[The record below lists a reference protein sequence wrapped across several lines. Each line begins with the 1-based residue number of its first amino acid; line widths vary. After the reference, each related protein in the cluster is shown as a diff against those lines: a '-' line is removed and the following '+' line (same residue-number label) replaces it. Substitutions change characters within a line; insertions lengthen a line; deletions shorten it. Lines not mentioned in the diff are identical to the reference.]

1 MIHEALLAALMQK
14 CAPSTDVRTMA
25 AIIAVES
32 NGDSWAVRDPDSSTG
47 VHPTSYPAAVSLAHG
62 LLVRGHR
69 VALGLSQ
76 VLLPRKGLDS
86 ATMLGSPCANVRAGA
101 AVLAD
106 FYSREIKRSAA
117 PNTGLGQQTAL
128 RRALSAYNSGSPVGA
143 PEYTALVLGALQS
156 PFVARITAIAD
167 GRLALTPVAPT
178 APAPRP
184 ITPVALSVASGAV
197 KLRPI
202 ASPVVQH
209 PRTPSSLFFSDG
221 SK

>member
-47 VHPTSYPAAVSLAHG
+47 VHPSSYPAAVALAHD
-62 LLVRGHR
+62 LLVHGHR

-76 VLLPRKGLDS
+76 VLLPRKGLDA

-106 FYSREIKRSAA
+106 FYGRELSSAA
-117 PNTGLGQQTAL
+117 ATSTELGQQIAL
-128 RRALSAYNSGSPVGA
+128 RRALSAYNSGSPIGA
-143 PEYTALVLGALQS
+143 PQYTALVLNALQS
-156 PFVARITAIAD
+156 PFVSRITAIAD
-167 GRLALTPVAPT
+167 GRLAATAVPSIAPLRATGVPPVQQPSARLERH
-178 APAPRP
+178 A
-184 ITPVALSVASGAV
+184 
-197 KLRPI
+197 
-202 ASPVVQH
+202 
-209 PRTPSSLFFSDG
+209 SSLFFSDG

>member
-32 NGDSWAVRDPDSSTG
+32 NGDSWAVRDPDSATG
-47 VHPTSYPAAVSLAHG
+47 VHPTSYSAAVSLAHG
-62 LLVRGHR
+62 LLMHGHR

-76 VLLPRKGLDS
+76 VLLPRRGLDS

-106 FYSREIKRSAA
+106 FYGREIDHSVA
-117 PNTGLGQQTAL
+117 PNTSLGQQTAL

-156 PFVARITAIAD
+156 PFVTRITAIAD
-167 GRLALTPVAPT
+167 GRLALTPVATTTPASLQI
-178 APAPRP
+178 APVVLGVPRDA
-184 ITPVALSVASGAV
+184 I
-197 KLRPI
+197 KLPRI
-202 ASPVVQH
+202 ASPVVRH
-209 PRTPSSLFFSDG
+209 PRTSSLFFSDG